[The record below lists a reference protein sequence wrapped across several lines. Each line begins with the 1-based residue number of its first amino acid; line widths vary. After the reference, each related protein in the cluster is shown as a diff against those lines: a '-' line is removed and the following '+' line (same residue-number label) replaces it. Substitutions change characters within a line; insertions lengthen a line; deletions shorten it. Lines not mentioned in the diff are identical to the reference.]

1 MYIQEI
7 LNFVAIIILIIY
19 LQFFRRNQRI
29 MDLLC
34 DAKDI
39 SVSDYTVLVSNI
51 PKDYE
56 SENYDYDDGLKNYFE
71 NLKMN
76 G

>member
-1 MYIQEI
+1 
-7 LNFVAIIILIIY
+7 
-19 LQFFRRNQRI
+19 